1 MRNIST
7 TELKRVQF
15 RVSEKSV
22 QRRRLTV
29 SESQVQR
36 LIRWLFMIEAQQ
48 KRAADTQ
55 PIMSIGDD

>member
-36 LIRWLFMIEAQQ
+36 LIRWLFIIEAQQ
-48 KRAADTQ
+48 KRATDTQ